1 MVKTRSKK
9 IKSNKTIKSYSS
21 NKSSYS
27 HENIL
32 FICLQLLNTVK
43 LYHWKTMAY
52 SEHKATDELYGE
64 LNDKIDTFVEI
75 LMGKNGKRINLVKKS
90 LANDLNNSS
99 NLKKYIEKTK
109 EYFIG
114 MNGDANLSS
123 SKNSDLLNVRDEI
136 LGSLN
141 KFTYLLTLK

>member
-1 MVKTRSKK
+1 
-9 IKSNKTIKSYSS
+9 
-21 NKSSYS
+21 
-27 HENIL
+27 
-32 FICLQLLNTVK
+32 
-43 LYHWKTMAY
+43 MAY

-141 KFTYLLTLK
+141 KFTNEMQQKILT

>member
-109 EYFIG
+109 ESYLKKI
-114 MNGDANLSS
+114 
-123 SKNSDLLNVRDEI
+123 NSTICFD
-136 LGSLN
+136 
-141 KFTYLLTLK
+141 

>member
-99 NLKKYIEKTK
+99 NFKKYI
-109 EYFIG
+109 I
-114 MNGDANLSS
+114 
-123 SKNSDLLNVRDEI
+123 SKLLGKII
-136 LGSLN
+136 LLKKRKNISLV
-141 KFTYLLTLK
+141 